1 MFFCDSGFAWQVD
14 GVRLNATESY
24 FVSVAFWRF
33 EADRITERQAYLSG
47 RNSPLPRVYGKM
59 QTEVSDKL
67 AGAII
72 YMKRDQIVK
81 GQVTLDE
88 ALMKKLVQI

>member
-1 MFFCDSGFAWQVD
+1 MFFCDPGFAWEVD

-33 EADRITERQAYLSG
+33 EADRITERQAYICGS
-47 RNSPLPRVYGKM
+47 NSPLPHGYGKM
-59 QTEVSDKL
+59 QTVSDNL
-67 AGAII
+67 AGTII
-72 YMKRDQIVK
+72 YMKRYQIVK
-81 GQVTLDE
+81 GQVNLDE

>member
-1 MFFCDSGFAWQVD
+1 MFFCDSGFAWEVD

-47 RNSPLPRVYGKM
+47 RNSPSPHVYGKM
-59 QTEVSDKL
+59 QTDVSDKWL
-67 AGAII
+67 EPLFI
-72 YMKRDQIVK
+72 
-81 GQVTLDE
+81 
-88 ALMKKLVQI
+88 